1 MPSLAVLARAL
12 AGDAGV
18 ASEPHPPAELVANRH
33 EDGRPRRPCPRR
45 ALTIGRQRSSTDN
58 HGSCPCPPSCRVSP
72 PRAAPGCFPS
82 SQYSWPGPRKQDPL
96 VLLAAWAVDRR
107 ARRMGHH
114 VRHGSDILSETWE
127 HGRDADM
134 GGNAFYLG
142 QDLSWTSRSR
152 HTKAAPEAGASG
164 TAAQPGDAVPRSDDR
179 SAGGVRDQGPEAASS
194 Q

>member
-1 MPSLAVLARAL
+1 
-12 AGDAGV
+12 
-18 ASEPHPPAELVANRH
+18 
-33 EDGRPRRPCPRR
+33 
-45 ALTIGRQRSSTDN
+45 
-58 HGSCPCPPSCRVSP
+58 
-72 PRAAPGCFPS
+72 
-82 SQYSWPGPRKQDPL
+82 